1 LKALHLEPGVRV
13 SGRLAADLRR
23 AIQRCADWHGTPEV
37 QITSAPPELL
47 EALAAQ
53 ESVEA

>member
-1 LKALHLEPGVRV
+1 VRV

-23 AIQRCADWHGTPEV
+23 AFLRCADWHGTPEV
-37 QITSAPPELL
+37 QIASAPPELL

-53 ESVEA
+53 ESAQA